1 MKKFFVLVLASVFL
15 GLASNNAFAQYARR
29 DTRPPVAETS
39 EIDPLTPLGKVQEI
53 SNRLDAIESAT
64 NEIAERLSEDNS
76 PDYQSSLDKILESAT
91 TMRSEIARL
100 GAIASDVEYIAKAIE
115 TVERNTEA
123 TSETARNVADI
134 ASVLKQVSTAEQ
146 LDSFVNETFT
156 EMNSQTLSVLEEQ
169 KKAFLQALEE
179 NRNVAKNDADNLKQK
194 LGTAS
199 NIIVL
204 LSVLTAVSLVINV
217 YSWLREQSREQI
229 QAFIANANSK
239 KRTTK

>member
-1 MKKFFVLVLASVFL
+1 MKKIFVLVLASVFL

-39 EIDPLTPLGKVQEI
+39 EIDPSTPLGKVQEI

-156 EMNSQTLSVLEEQ
+156 EMNNQTLSVLEEQ

-199 NIIVL
+199 NIVVL

-239 KRTTK
+239 KRTAK